1 MVKFQKSFFLTVAF
15 LLGSLIPL
23 YGNVFNFV
31 LLAFMLVLIRMN
43 RKEVLANI
51 RKEQKY
57 LWVMVI
63 FLIYFSLH
71 TIVVL
76 LKGDLI
82 AKPSYGTFEALILNF
97 VLVPLYVTTFRNW
110 LTVELLKRFLVYFCI
125 GCLCINV
132 YILFAL
138 TGTKLFSTPVETL
151 NWIYN
156 TRFSENRAVFG
167 STFWLEIQALM
178 LAVSS
183 IISYF
188 LIIKERQYGKRIG
201 YILLFLVLLIFL
213 SFTVTKA
220 AILGFL
226 AGFLILNIYLFKKST
241 IKMRYKLTLVLVI
254 VLCGFVLLT
263 DISKYEE
270 RMQQVRDEIENVK
283 KGEFTGG
290 TIVPRVAFIRESF
303 RHFDEFALWGLGV
316 CTKHRVKTWYKASD
330 MNIAHFNN
338 VNNAFLQYWITGGVV
353 GLGVVILLFVAPI
366 YRMIRKKR
374 VSYLILGMLMAFF
387 AVSNT
392 CVTLSWAN
400 SRLFVLLFLTMF
412 CFYGDLFVQLEDFSE
427 DKSSLL

>member
-1 MVKFQKSFFLTVAF
+1 
-15 LLGSLIPL
+15 
-23 YGNVFNFV
+23 
-31 LLAFMLVLIRMN
+31 
-43 RKEVLANI
+43 
-51 RKEQKY
+51 
-57 LWVMVI
+57 
-63 FLIYFSLH
+63 
-71 TIVVL
+71 
-76 LKGDLI
+76 
-82 AKPSYGTFEALILNF
+82 
-97 VLVPLYVTTFRNW
+97 
-110 LTVELLKRFLVYFCI
+110 
-125 GCLCINV
+125 
-132 YILFAL
+132 
-138 TGTKLFSTPVETL
+138 
-151 NWIYN
+151 
-156 TRFSENRAVFG
+156 
-167 STFWLEIQALM
+167 
-178 LAVSS
+178 
-183 IISYF
+183 
-188 LIIKERQYGKRIG
+188 
-201 YILLFLVLLIFL
+201 
-213 SFTVTKA
+213 
-220 AILGFL
+220 
-226 AGFLILNIYLFKKST
+226 
-241 IKMRYKLTLVLVI
+241 MRYKLTLVLVI

-412 CFYGDLFVQLEDFSE
+412 CFYGDLFVQLGRF
-427 DKSSLL
+427 LRG